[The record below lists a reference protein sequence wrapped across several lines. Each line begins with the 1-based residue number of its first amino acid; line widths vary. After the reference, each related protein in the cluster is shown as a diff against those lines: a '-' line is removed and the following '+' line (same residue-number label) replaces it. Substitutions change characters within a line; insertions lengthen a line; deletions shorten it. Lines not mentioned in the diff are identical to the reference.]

1 MKQTNYLMNIN
12 MESTAIPSSQSPKPF
27 GSQETFEVH
36 RQETLLH
43 LVRMAKTQG
52 FKAHTWLRVQ
62 QLENEL
68 YGYYKGIQ
76 EEFLNIM
83 KGVKNESISDK

>member
-1 MKQTNYLMNIN
+1 
-12 MESTAIPSSQSPKPF
+12 MESTTTQTLQ
-27 GSQETFEVH
+27 SQEPCGFAVTFEEH
-36 RQETLLH
+36 RQQTLLH

-52 FKAHTWLRVQ
+52 FKHHAWHRVKE
-62 QLENEL
+62 LENDI
-68 YGYYKGIQ
+68 YGYYNGIQ